1 VEALVDT
8 DRRWWFALALCTCV
22 ALAECRHA
30 FAAEPDGTD
39 PAALR
44 QQLEETQRLLREL
57 QTNFE
62 KQNRAMKAQ
71 IESLERQLR
80 DQGKVVESLQGGGPA
95 RPAAAARPRAEVTPP
110 VPVAAPLPAPTPQ
123 PIVPAA
129 VATPGAADEARE
141 AWSPSAPIR
150 LFGVGG
156 AYLNISFDLL
166 VDAGWSTEE
175 DVSLIEPGDH
185 DPKVRGFTI
194 PNAEVI
200 FEGAVDPYFKG
211 FADVVWKLDQEGET
225 SVEFEEG
232 YLTTSSL
239 PWNLQVKAGQQFVDF
254 GRINLQH
261 PHQWD
266 FVDQPL
272 VINRMFGPEGLR
284 SVGAK
289 LGWLTPTPFY
299 SELVLS
305 VLNSAGETAFSFRN
319 TEDELFGRPPVD
331 RPVSAPSDLLYVP
344 RYSVSFDLTDS
355 QTIVAGVSGAF
366 GPNSSG
372 SDTDT
377 QIYGGDLYWKW
388 KPAWQSAGFPF
399 VAWQT
404 EILGRR
410 YEAGAAEIPGED
422 EDSPPVYLPR
432 ESIYDYGFYSQL
444 TYGFRRGWV
453 AGLRGEWLSGDHGD
467 FPDDPGLS
475 ERYRISPDLTFYP
488 SEFSK
493 LRLQYNFD
501 HGNQIGDQS
510 SVWLQVEVLLGSHA
524 AHKF

>member
-1 VEALVDT
+1 MEP
-8 DRRWWFALALCTCV
+8 DRRWLCAV
-22 ALAECRHA
+22 ALTVCTALDGGGLA
-30 FAAEPDGTD
+30 SAAEPGATD
-39 PAALR
+39 PAALK
-44 QQLEETQRLLREL
+44 QQLEETQRLLRDL
-57 QTNFE
+57 QTQFE

-71 IESLERQLR
+71 IEQLERQLR
-80 DQGKVVESLQGGGPA
+80 DQGKVVESLKGGPPV
-95 RPAAAARPRAEVTPP
+95 RPAAAARPAEAERAAPVAQPLPQATP
-110 VPVAAPLPAPTPQ
+110 VPVV
-123 PIVPAA
+123 PIAEATAA
-129 VATPGAADEARE
+129 VAVPPPAEQP
-141 AWSPSAPIR
+141 WSPTAPIR

-175 DVSLIEPGDH
+175 DVPLIEPGDH

-200 FEGAVDPYFKG
+200 LDGAVDPYFKG
-211 FADVVWKLDQEGET
+211 FADVVWKLDQNGET

-232 YLTTSSL
+232 YLTTTSL
-239 PWNLQVKAGQQFVDF
+239 PWDLQVKAGQQFVDF

-272 VINRMFGPEGLR
+272 IINRMFGPEGLR
-284 SVGAK
+284 SAGAK
-289 LGWLTPTPFY
+289 VGWLVPTPFY
-299 SELVLS
+299 AELVLS
-305 VLNSAGETAFSFRN
+305 VLNSAGETAFAFRN
-319 TEDELFGRPPVD
+319 TDDELFGRPPVD
-331 RPVSAPSDLLYVP
+331 RPVAAPSDLLYVP
-344 RYSVSFDLTDS
+344 RVSASFDLTDS
-355 QTIVAGVSGAF
+355 QTIVAGLSAAF
-366 GPNSSG
+366 GPNASG
-372 SDTDT
+372 SNTET

-404 EILGRR
+404 EVLGRR
-410 YEAGAAEIPGED
+410 YEAGAAEIPGEA
-422 EDSPPVYLPR
+422 EDTPTLFLPR

-444 TYGFRRGWV
+444 TYGFVRRWV
-453 AGLRGEWLSGDHGD
+453 AGLRGEWLNGDHGS
-467 FPDDPGLS
+467 FPDEPGLG

-493 LRLQYNFD
+493 VRLQYNFD
-501 HGNQIGDQS
+501 HGDQIGDQS